1 MYQFA
6 WIKHQSA
13 NFLQSYKGFV
23 VLISLF
29 PLLFLKMCLNNKDFY
44 QFDVGH
50 DQFLPMFLKSS
61 TIFSASILS

>member
-6 WIKHQSA
+6 WIKHQSVH
-13 NFLQSYKGFV
+13 FPQSYKGFV

-29 PLLFLKMCLNNKDFY
+29 SFIIFEMWLNNNDFY

-50 DQFLPMFLKSS
+50 DQFYPRF
-61 TIFSASILS
+61 